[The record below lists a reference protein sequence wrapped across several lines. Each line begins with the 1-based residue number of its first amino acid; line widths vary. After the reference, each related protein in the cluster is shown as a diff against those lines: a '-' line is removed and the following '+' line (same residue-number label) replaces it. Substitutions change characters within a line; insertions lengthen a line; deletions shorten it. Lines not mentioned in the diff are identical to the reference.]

1 MLGLRRKLL
10 GSVDLVNRSKIS
22 RLRPFFIRCAPAALT
37 AGLLAGCASTADLA
51 ALREAPGFSAGYGD
65 GCSTA
70 TEEDK
75 SFSTRQT
82 RDAYSFDNDEAYRAG
97 WRQGYLECSN
107 TTPEAKDGGRILGE
121 RNEY

>member
-1 MLGLRRKLL
+1 M
-10 GSVDLVNRSKIS
+10 
-22 RLRPFFIRCAPAALT
+22 IRHKPMNLHVLFQARTRGAVTATILT
-37 AGLLAGCASTADLA
+37 AVIVTAAGCASTADME

-75 SFSTRQT
+75 SFSTKQT
-82 RDAYSFDNDEAYRAG
+82 RDEYSFKNDDAYRAG
-97 WRQGYLECSN
+97 WRQGYLECSH

>member
-1 MLGLRRKLL
+1 VIRFKMKTLSMPGLMPRRL
-10 GSVDLVNRSKIS
+10 
-22 RLRPFFIRCAPAALT
+22 APAALIAAAMT
-37 AGLLAGCASTADLA
+37 AAAGCVSNAELA
-51 ALREAPGFSAGYGD
+51 ALREEPGFAAGYGD

-70 TEEDK
+70 GEEDK
-75 SFSTRQT
+75 SFSTKQT
-82 RDAYSFDNDEAYRAG
+82 RDAYSFENDAAYRAG